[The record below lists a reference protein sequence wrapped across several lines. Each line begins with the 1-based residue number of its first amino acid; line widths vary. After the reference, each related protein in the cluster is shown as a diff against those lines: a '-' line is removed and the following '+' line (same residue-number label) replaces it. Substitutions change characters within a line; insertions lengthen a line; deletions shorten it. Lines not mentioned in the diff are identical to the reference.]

1 VYTEYF
7 QAQLKLTRGR
17 RDLVMHS
24 IGITNGC
31 IDVLQQAPFFPQFAI
46 NNTYD
51 LQAIPTSVAEEAAA
65 NFTKP
70 AGCRDLLIRCRTL
83 ADQGDSG
90 FRGDN
95 LTINQA
101 CVEAT
106 SFCLPYV
113 LRAYDDFSNVLYSIL
128 APPPPPRDRRLTY
141 IPHQRSAFDI
151 AVPLPDPC
159 ASNQLQ
165 IQTFFNQPWV
175 RSSLNVPLNFT
186 SSSLIV
192 RANFLYRSGDLFRLD
207 TRHLQAVLASGVK
220 VAMVYGDRDYQCNCK
235 SLPLLLAHTNTCRP
249 HSPPQIRER
258 KHKKST
264 PKGQQVPK
272 GTDSAD
278 SFDPRTAPTQG
289 SAPSKSASP

>member
-1 VYTEYF
+1 MSKHHLSSIWTKPIDQKQLPTLRNQEQKDQHLGKFGQATSLTLDAPPHLTCQAGGWYAPVYAEYF
-7 QAQLKLTRGR
+7 QAQLKLTSGR
-17 RDLVMHS
+17 RDLVMDS

-128 APPPPPRDRRLTY
+128 APPSPR
-141 IPHQRSAFDI
+141 
-151 AVPLPDPC
+151 
-159 ASNQLQ
+159 
-165 IQTFFNQPWV
+165 
-175 RSSLNVPLNFT
+175 
-186 SSSLIV
+186 
-192 RANFLYRSGDLFRLD
+192 
-207 TRHLQAVLASGVK
+207 
-220 VAMVYGDRDYQCNCK
+220 
-235 SLPLLLAHTNTCRP
+235 
-249 HSPPQIRER
+249 
-258 KHKKST
+258 
-264 PKGQQVPK
+264 
-272 GTDSAD
+272 
-278 SFDPRTAPTQG
+278 
-289 SAPSKSASP
+289 